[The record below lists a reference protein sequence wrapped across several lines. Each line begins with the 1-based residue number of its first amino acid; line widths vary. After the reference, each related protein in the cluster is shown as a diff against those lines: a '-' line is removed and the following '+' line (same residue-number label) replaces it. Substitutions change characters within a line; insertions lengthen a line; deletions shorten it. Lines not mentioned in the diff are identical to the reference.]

1 MKCYLLLLLKYNFS
15 TISQEFFFF
24 FFSSDRDPI
33 QTNLSKQ
40 RRVSLNCIELI
51 LVVVNLYEVAAKTK
65 LVKTEPFCS
74 QGDTGLVSFLLRA
87 SMSKINT

>member
-15 TISQEFFFF
+15 TIRSFFFF

>member
-1 MKCYLLLLLKYNFS
+1 MKCYLLLLLKNNFS
-15 TISQEFFFF
+15 ALSQF
-24 FFSSDRDPI
+24 FFSSSERDPL

-51 LVVVNLYEVAAKTK
+51 LLVVNFCEVAAKTK

-74 QGDTGLVSFLLRA
+74 QGDTGLVSC
-87 SMSKINT
+87 

>member
-1 MKCYLLLLLKYNFS
+1 M
-15 TISQEFFFF
+15 
-24 FFSSDRDPI
+24 
-33 QTNLSKQ
+33 
-40 RRVSLNCIELI
+40 NCIELI